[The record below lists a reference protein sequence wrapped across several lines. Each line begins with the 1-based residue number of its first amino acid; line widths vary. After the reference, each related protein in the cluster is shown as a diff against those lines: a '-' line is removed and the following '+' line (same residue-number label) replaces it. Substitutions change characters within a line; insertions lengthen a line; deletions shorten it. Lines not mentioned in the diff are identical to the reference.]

1 VLTGHVALALAARG
15 ARSSIPLWVLI
26 LASQLPDW
34 ADAAV
39 CATRLSPAV
48 QGLYSHSI
56 VATVTLATAAA
67 VLAYTQSR
75 DFTGALLIGVLVMS
89 HTLGDYV
96 TGIKPTWSGGPTIG
110 LHLYSRP
117 LLDFLFEGVIL
128 LAAFL
133 FYRRSFPP
141 EIRNSGRVLAVPAM
155 LLAIQAGADIVFALS
170 PGLQKC

>member
-1 VLTGHVALALAARG
+1 MLTGHVALALAARG
-15 ARSSIPLWVLI
+15 ARSTIPLWVLI

-39 CATRLSPAV
+39 CAARLSPPV
-48 QGLYSHSI
+48 QGLYSHS
-56 VATVTLATAAA
+56 VLATLMLATTGA
-67 VLAYTQSR
+67 VLVYLQSR
-75 DFTGALLIGVLVMS
+75 DIRGALLIAALVVS

-96 TGIKPTWSGGPTIG
+96 TGVKPTWTGGPTIG

-117 LLDFLFEGVIL
+117 LLDFFFEGVIL

-133 FYRRSFPP
+133 FYRRSFSP
-141 EIRNSGRVLAVPAM
+141 EMGRSRRVLIVPAV
-155 LLAIQAGADIVFALS
+155 LLAIQAAADIVFALS